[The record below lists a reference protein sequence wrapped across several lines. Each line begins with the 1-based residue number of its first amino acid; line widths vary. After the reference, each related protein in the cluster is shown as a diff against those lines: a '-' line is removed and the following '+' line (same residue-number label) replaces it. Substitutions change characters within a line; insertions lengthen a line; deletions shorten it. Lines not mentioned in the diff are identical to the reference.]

1 MATESMFK
9 RYQLEN
15 QENKDAERIKA
26 LRSDFGKLH
35 GLSSTL
41 NLAALVTAVSH
52 GWWLASRMVLAAG
65 LA

>member
-26 LRSDFGKLH
+26 LRSEFGKLH

-41 NLAALVTAVSH
+41 NLAAVVTAVSH
-52 GWWLASRMVLAAG
+52 GWWLASRMVLATG